1 MNIRFHFHDTN
12 GNACCKVQ
20 DMSTSAYVH
29 LYCTSGYDLPAYETT
44 FINHTGGSDTNV
56 FQISTPMAQL
66 DGTNYSIELYEDSS
80 VVTPN
85 VSYSNGI
92 ANVSFDTVSSDVS
105 FTLRIN
111 NIGNNDYMLDEPY
124 INPDAQ
130 FITPTYT
137 GFNLMAQSLGTD
149 YDNIQNNTQTQQVYS
164 TDGTVVRVSNVV
176 NIVLTVQANEG
187 TPYKVKIDG
196 NIYYLD
202 SNNQVTVQ
210 AVNYFQLDGVYDAN
224 DAKYLNVDGDS
235 FGACN
240 DYYISISSDTTITVD
255 DLTSAGHTHYS
266 PNYDMPVTGKWT
278 DGNNILQ
285 TLTGDGA
292 INYNG
297 NYYDY
302 NYDTSTDSMYYIERE
317 GCDYED
323 GTISDTFVY
332 DSTNDEWT
340 YEGNTFTRVQPENT
354 IVFTGATITGAYL
367 DCDNGEGYVWYQAT
381 NNTIQFDDGD
391 FWSMKKLTTT
401 NGDIVSSVDYV
412 YNDGTTGTNTIT
424 NPEDQIAGHYED
436 SGSHSIT
443 INSVFPYAIPDLSGR
458 RFGNAENEESW
469 YFTAQNAVHYQNGCG
484 EGATSLDLNITAWI
498 WNPNGWPQIGWNM
511 QTDDNIVYYYDPAED
526 KFYDNYTDYY
536 PEIYYDPCTGPSQPD
551 LTGRYYFD
559 STNNYV
565 IYFTNNQSLVY
576 GPCGEGT
583 SYWFD
588 WGYTDH
594 WILQVIIGG
603 NYENF
608 DYYENDDVFEYNGAE
623 FTYSSTDPC
632 GGPGPQPTEKR
643 IYLCDNSGAH
653 LAEMTNT
660 GSTWSVSGAFTS
672 GMYSIRATVE
682 GEYDDAWFK
691 FYQTSGDNRVF
702 VGAGDD
708 PSFEDIGT
716 YIMIDDILTSFSL
729 TEDQETGY
737 YVVSYEN
744 TGAMTVSMVDTIV
757 NSYIGDLNI
766 PTDTSDLT
774 NGAGFITVS
783 DVSAMSYITMTDV
796 QSLGYIDQTTLDA
809 MSYVDQTS
817 LSSMSY
823 VDNSYLSSYM
833 NAVVG
838 DINSILQ
845 TI

>member
-20 DMSTSAYVH
+20 DMSTMAYVH
-29 LYCTSGYDLPAYETT
+29 LYCTEGYDLQAYETT
-44 FINHTGGSDTNV
+44 FTNHTGTSDTNV

-66 DGTNYSIELYEDSS
+66 DDTNYSIELYEDDDI
-80 VVTPN
+80 VTPN

-92 ANVSFDTVSSDVS
+92 ANVSFDTVNSDVS

-111 NIGNNDYMLDEPY
+111 NIGNSDYMLDEPY

-149 YDNIQNNTQTQQVYS
+149 YDNIQNNTQNQQTYS
-164 TDGTVVRVSNVV
+164 TDGTIVYVQTVT

-210 AVNYFQLDGVYDAN
+210 GVNYFQLNGVYDVN
-224 DAKYLNVDGDS
+224 DAKYLNVDGS
-235 FGACN
+235 YFGACD
-240 DYYISISSDTTITVD
+240 DYNMSISSDTTITVD
-255 DLTSAGHTHYS
+255 NLTSAGHTHYS
-266 PNYDMPVTGKWT
+266 PNYDMPVSGKWT
-278 DGNNILQ
+278 DGNNTLQ
-285 TLTGDGA
+285 TRNGDSG
-292 INYNG
+292 IEYNG
-297 NYYDY
+297 NHYNC

-317 GCDYED
+317 GCDYQD

-340 YEGNTFTRVQPENT
+340 YQGNTFTRVQPENT

-367 DCDNGEGYVWYQAT
+367 DCDNGEGYVWYPVT

-391 FWSMKKLTTT
+391 FWAMKKLTTA
-401 NGDIVSSVDYV
+401 NGDIVSSVDYA
-412 YNDGTTGTNTIT
+412 YADGTTGTNTIT
-424 NPEDQIAGHYED
+424 NPEDQIANHYED
-436 SGSHSIT
+436 PGSHSIT

-469 YFTAQNAVHYQNGCG
+469 YFTAQNTVHYQNGCG
-484 EGATSLDLNITAWI
+484 EGNTSIDLNITAWI
-498 WNPNGWPQIGWNM
+498 WNPNSWPQIGWTM
-511 QTDDNIVYYYDPAED
+511 QTDGDLNYYYDPVED

-536 PEIYYDPCTGPSQPD
+536 PEIYYDPCNP
-551 LTGRYYFD
+551 
-559 STNNYV
+559 
-565 IYFTNNQSLVY
+565 
-576 GPCGEGT
+576 
-583 SYWFD
+583 
-588 WGYTDH
+588 
-594 WILQVIIGG
+594 
-603 NYENF
+603 
-608 DYYENDDVFEYNGAE
+608 
-623 FTYSSTDPC
+623 
-632 GGPGPQPTEKR
+632 PQPTEKH

-660 GSTWSVSGAFTS
+660 GSTWSVTGAFTS
-672 GMYSIRATVE
+672 GQYSIRATVE
-682 GEYDDAWFK
+682 GEYNDAWFK

-737 YVVSYEN
+737 YVVNYQN
-744 TGAMTVSMVDTIV
+744 TGAMTVSTVETIV
-757 NSYIGDLNI
+757 NSYIGDFVTGDEI
-766 PTDTSDLT
+766 SAMGYMTQTDISSMGYMTATD
-774 NGAGFITVS
+774 I
-783 DVSAMSYITMTDV
+783 SAMSYVD
-796 QSLGYIDQTTLDA
+796 STTLSSMGYLNQSDISS
-809 MSYVDQTS
+809 MSYVDQTT

-823 VDNSYLSSYM
+823 VDNSYLGSYM
-833 NAVVG
+833 NNVVG
-838 DINSILQ
+838 NIESILQ